1 MSSIQ
6 IIATIDVLPDS
17 IQSIIYSFCS
27 MNPHRNLL
35 GKGYHFTGEVQSQNI
50 DGHSTP
56 GTRKSGFLTRALL
69 LSQQDDSLP
78 KDSCYQG

>member
-6 IIATIDVLPDS
+6 IIATVDILPDT
-17 IQSIIYSFCS
+17 IQSIIYLFCS

-50 DGHSTP
+50 DDHSTP
-56 GTRKSGFLTRALL
+56 ATQEVWILNKGIIIELAR
-69 LSQQDDSLP
+69 
-78 KDSCYQG
+78 

>member
-1 MSSIQ
+1 
-6 IIATIDVLPDS
+6 
-17 IQSIIYSFCS
+17 

-56 GTRKSGFLTRALL
+56 GTQEVWILNKGIIIEPAR
-69 LSQQDDSLP
+69 
-78 KDSCYQG
+78 